1 MNMYSPAKNMEK
13 KSPPAIS
20 GGFRTLPSS
29 VGQAKTHNMSM
40 AVSHQAWKEELDP
53 VISFGCWLVHQCL
66 DWI

>member
-13 KSPPAIS
+13 NLPGYLRWLPNPSVLRWSSENAQHVDGGEPP
-20 GGFRTLPSS
+20 GR
-29 VGQAKTHNMSM
+29 
-40 AVSHQAWKEELDP
+40 KEELDP